1 MVEMKGKF
9 LKLSFIAFPCKM
21 SIDFA
26 IELIHRAAAQYG
38 RFYPRGVFTHPRRSI
53 SQLVRYR
60 GFSPSELHL
69 VLEEKLFFDFTEGI
83 ASHRTFYRLSVILFG
98 DQRLLMFRGK
108 HE

>member
-9 LKLSFIAFPCKM
+9 LKLPFIAFPCNM
-21 SIDFA
+21 SIDSA
-26 IELIHRAAAQYG
+26 IDLIHRAAAQCG
-38 RFYPRGVFTHPRRSI
+38 RFYSRCVFTHPRRSI

-60 GFSPSELHL
+60 GFSPSELDL
-69 VLEEKLFFDFTEGI
+69 VLEGKLFFDFTEGI
-83 ASHRTFYRLSVILFG
+83 APHRTFYRLSVILFG